1 MMIPIVQM
9 INQSRRYFAV
19 SFGLSLIRPDV
30 MKVTMNMNKKANGS
44 DTVVLDNGT
53 SVIKMIPIRPP
64 KIRRER
70 IISEFMMFFI
80 RSTSIPCVSYEIVI
94 LDLRRAF
101 SQPILFKKVVSKF
114 FFTTH
119 FISKIRYAI
128 LYYKQYL

>member
-1 MMIPIVQM
+1 
-9 INQSRRYFAV
+9 
-19 SFGLSLIRPDV
+19 
-30 MKVTMNMNKKANGS
+30 MNMNKKANGS
-44 DTVVLDNGT
+44 DTVGLDNGT

-101 SQPILFKKVVSKF
+101 SQPILFKKVVSKCI
-114 FFTTH
+114 FTTH